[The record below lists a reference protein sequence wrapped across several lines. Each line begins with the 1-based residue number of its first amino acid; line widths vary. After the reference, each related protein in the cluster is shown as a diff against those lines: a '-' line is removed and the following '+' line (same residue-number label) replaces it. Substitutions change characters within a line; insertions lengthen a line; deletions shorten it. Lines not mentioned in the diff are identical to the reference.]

1 MKLKQ
6 KGISQLLGSTL
17 HDART
22 GIGTGTSSQSSRSI
36 FDKIGDTAKNTIEKA
51 TNTIGTAV
59 DTVKSITDI
68 GVIIVSLI
76 SDPGLI
82 SANLSRLRNLTGYEL
97 SSDEWITVI
106 HSLNGNYQLQ
116 HIKSCCERVMASRL
130 EAQEALRVKT
140 AIETAQQ
147 EICAS
152 VIMLSKPI
160 FSRFQESQIQR
171 AYHELNSNFGERFL
185 ELCKGTA
192 NALQECM
199 PPDPPLPPN
208 ARHNNRSNPVPASDG
223 SSYTDAYYLN
233 IVRKYILFLNETP
246 AKLISKFQQL
256 NMFAV
261 YGQKILV
268 EQANLIDHW
277 LGINVEKID
286 IGIDEILPLQIA
298 FLFMMWCAMSY
309 ELMTAAY
316 GDISVDK
323 QTLLLSCCNL
333 FVVLQFA
340 LLSREG
346 LVIDGGISGIVA
358 KSVKTGYAVLHDVVL
373 PITDLG
379 VSYMNVYLER
389 TNSNWVITRTPS
401 WNKTLS
407 YNIHGEE
414 GHTLKMHTALN
425 MLHTFRVA
433 DAFLS
438 TILSDNAFCIK
449 SLKDGL
455 MKLSPIP
462 LNGEENKLLALFWR
476 NPYKELPS
484 AQSSPRYGVFFN
496 YNKEIDVIYEK
507 HCINMGRQL
516 TDVLIAANN
525 VYYEIH
531 ELNNRI
537 GKGDP
542 SIIDNYLIFCI
553 AGRLID
559 KYNKPCIYNIS
570 QHQLAWEIYQ
580 HIHRGKL
587 CPDS

>member
-199 PPDPPLPPN
+199 PPAPHLPPK
-208 ARHNNRSNPVPASDG
+208 ARHNNRSNPVPESDG
-223 SSYTDAYYLN
+223 SSYTDADYLN

-286 IGIDEILPLQIA
+286 IGIDQILPLHTA
-298 FLFMMWCAMSY
+298 FFFMMW
-309 ELMTAAY
+309 
-316 GDISVDK
+316 
-323 QTLLLSCCNL
+323 
-333 FVVLQFA
+333 
-340 LLSREG
+340 
-346 LVIDGGISGIVA
+346 
-358 KSVKTGYAVLHDVVL
+358 
-373 PITDLG
+373 
-379 VSYMNVYLER
+379 
-389 TNSNWVITRTPS
+389 
-401 WNKTLS
+401 
-407 YNIHGEE
+407 
-414 GHTLKMHTALN
+414 
-425 MLHTFRVA
+425 
-433 DAFLS
+433 
-438 TILSDNAFCIK
+438 
-449 SLKDGL
+449 
-455 MKLSPIP
+455 
-462 LNGEENKLLALFWR
+462 
-476 NPYKELPS
+476 
-484 AQSSPRYGVFFN
+484 
-496 YNKEIDVIYEK
+496 
-507 HCINMGRQL
+507 
-516 TDVLIAANN
+516 
-525 VYYEIH
+525 
-531 ELNNRI
+531 
-537 GKGDP
+537 
-542 SIIDNYLIFCI
+542 
-553 AGRLID
+553 
-559 KYNKPCIYNIS
+559 
-570 QHQLAWEIYQ
+570 
-580 HIHRGKL
+580 
-587 CPDS
+587 